1 MSSKKPTTRSDT
13 LASRPAADPADSGP
27 DELDS
32 ASERR
37 SNGTFDRLADMIA
50 AMDRR
55 FEAMDRKFDALQGEI
70 NELRARTSP
79 PPSPL
84 LAVAKPASVVDSKRR
99 SLAVTSADA
108 FGSAP
113 ASASAEA
120 TPAAPPDNITTKAA
134 KFGSFETVAM
144 PEVNYIAK
152 FVTEYTYFKAN
163 PYTPYSLS
171 NPSSLKASHTAQLDQ
186 QQAQAASFHGRRDPD
201 LHLKL
206 RDLQVQLR
214 RSHVN
219 LHDWP
224 SFAADACGET
234 HEDIREWAQE
244 YRSKWH
250 HFVLAI
256 IRENGL
262 HHYHQRRDSAFAH
275 FTFVPGTS
283 SERTI
288 NDICAELRFAPGTHK
303 ATDHRAREFEAHL
316 FRLDLALEGLV
327 PSFIPD
333 GSRKKLSDWAKSA
346 TYIAEK
352 HWAGFRTSQIAAQ
365 REAQANLV
373 PGLDSPVT
381 TSTQTN
387 SGVAVND
394 ADAYYASEI
403 FRIETKRGRSESRRG
418 GTTPARPANQSSLR
432 PMPITNRT
440 VKITRG
446 TLYNVRDDNGA
457 HVYEEDDARSA
468 AEDDSCS

>member
-171 NPSSLKASHTAQLDQ
+171 NPSVSFVQSLFPPLETHDRASKRPTPHNLTN
-186 QQAQAASFHGRRDPD
+186 SK
-201 LHLKL
+201 LKL
-206 RDLQVQLR
+206 
-214 RSHVN
+214 
-219 LHDWP
+219 P
-224 SFAADACGET
+224 AFTDAET
-234 HEDIREWAQE
+234 
-244 YRSKWH
+244 
-250 HFVLAI
+250 L
-256 IRENGL
+256 
-262 HHYHQRRDSAFAH
+262 
-275 FTFVPGTS
+275 
-283 SERTI
+283 
-288 NDICAELRFAPGTHK
+288 
-303 ATDHRAREFEAHL
+303 
-316 FRLDLALEGLV
+316 
-327 PSFIPD
+327 
-333 GSRKKLSDWAKSA
+333 
-346 TYIAEK
+346 TYILSFETYRCSY
-352 HWAGFRTSQIAAQ
+352 G
-365 REAQANLV
+365 EA
-373 PGLDSPVT
+373 T
-381 TSTQTN
+381 
-387 SGVAVND
+387 
-394 ADAYYASEI
+394 
-403 FRIETKRGRSESRRG
+403 
-418 GTTPARPANQSSLR
+418 
-432 PMPITNRT
+432 
-440 VKITRG
+440 
-446 TLYNVRDDNGA
+446 
-457 HVYEEDDARSA
+457 
-468 AEDDSCS
+468 